1 MPVPD
6 SATLAFVG
14 DVNVAGDVDRDL
26 DRRGPDWFWGDVQPL
41 LQSADAVIANL
52 ETPIT
57 RSTRKWPWPKAYK
70 FRARPETLAIL
81 QAANI
86 RLVNLA
92 NNHMVDHHRQGVLD
106 TIAHLDAAG
115 IAHVGAGGDAD
126 AAERTAMIDVGG
138 LRVGAYGLTDNVWE
152 YAAKPDRPGTNFMW
166 IRSNPARLDRLRRAS
181 AALDAAGA
189 HLRVVSAHWGPNMRL
204 HPIRRFRRFA
214 ADALAAG
221 FDMLHGHSAHV
232 VQRVERIGGRPVL
245 YDCGNFLDDYWPF
258 PFRRTLWSFIFFLDL
273 RAGRPTELR
282 LTPVKLFSNYVRLAS
297 GELADRICDLMVKR
311 CRIAQVPLQRSKTGL
326 RLELAPAGS

>member
-1 MPVPD
+1 MPVQD
-6 SATLAFVG
+6 SVTLAFVG
-14 DVNVAGDVDRDL
+14 DINVAGDVDRDL

-70 FRARPETLAIL
+70 FRARPETLSIL
-81 QAANI
+81 QAANV

-92 NNHMVDHHRQGVLD
+92 NNHMVDHDRQGVID
-106 TIAHLDAAG
+106 TLEHLDAAG
-115 IAHVGAGGDAD
+115 IAHVGAGADAD
-126 AAERTAMIDVGG
+126 GAERTAVIDVAG

-152 YAAKPDRPGTNFMW
+152 YAAKPGRPGTNFMW
-166 IRSNPARLDRLRRAS
+166 IRSTPARVDRLRAAAAS
-181 AALDAAGA
+181 LAASQVD
-189 HLRVVSAHWGPNMRL
+189 LRVISAHWGPNMRL
-204 HPIRRFRRFA
+204 HPIRRFQRFA

-232 VQRVERIGGRPVL
+232 VQRVDRIDGRPVL

-273 RAGRPTELR
+273 KQGRPTALR
-282 LTPVKLFSNYVRLAS
+282 LMPVKLFSNYVRLAT
-297 GELADRICDLMVKR
+297 GELADRICALMVKR
-311 CRIAQVPLQRSKTGL
+311 CQRGNVAMERTGAGL
-326 RLELAPAGS
+326 RVDLEPVPS